1 MKRSEI
7 VKTAKQIKTHEEVVS
22 YYNKIKPLPV
32 GYTLK
37 ASDDWCAAFVSV
49 VFAYNG
55 YTKIA
60 ECSVPRMIG
69 LASDYGLLHDKTYIP
84 KLGDIVVYDW
94 DSVKDGDHVGI
105 VIDIDNTHMTEKH
118 LMTVREGNK
127 AGAIGNRVLYSND
140 KVVSYYITPKF
151 EKEAATAGDYKTVD
165 DIVDAIIRGDFGN
178 GDNRKEKLYNYFQKK
193 VNERFS

>member
-1 MKRSEI
+1 MKRKDI

-22 YYNKIKPLPV
+22 SYNKIKPLPV

-37 ASDDWCAAFVSV
+37 SSDDWCAAFVSV
-49 VFAYNG
+49 VFSYYN

-69 LASDYGLLHDKTYIP
+69 LASDYGLLHDKTYKP
-84 KLGDIVVYDW
+84 GLGDIVVYDW

-105 VIDIDNTHMTEKH
+105 VIGIDGDT
-118 LMTVREGNK
+118 LTVREGNK
-127 AGAIGNRVLYSND
+127 GGAMGDRT
-140 KVVSYYITPKF
+140 VSRKNAAILYYITPKF
-151 EKEAATAGDYKTVD
+151 EKESETTGDYKTVD
-165 DIVDAIIRGDFGN
+165 DIVDAIIRGEFGN
-178 GDNRKEKLYNYFQKK
+178 GDNRKEMLYNYFQKK

>member
-1 MKRSEI
+1 MKRKDI

-22 YYNKIKPLPV
+22 SYNKIKPLPV

-37 ASDDWCAAFVSV
+37 SSDDWCAAFVSV
-49 VFAYNG
+49 VFAYYG

-69 LASDYGLLHDKTYIP
+69 LASDYGLLHDKTYKP
-84 KLGDIVVYDW
+84 GLGDIVVYDW

-105 VIDIDNTHMTEKH
+105 VIGIDGDT
-118 LMTVREGNK
+118 LTVREGNK
-127 AGAIGNRVLYSND
+127 GGAMGDRT
-140 KVVSYYITPKF
+140 VSRNNAVILYYITPKF
-151 EKEAATAGDYKTVD
+151 EKESATSGDYKTVD
-165 DIVDAIIRGDFGN
+165 DIVDAIIRGEFGN
-178 GDNRKEKLYNYFQKK
+178 GDKRKEMLYNYFQKK

>member
-7 VKTAKQIKTHEEVVS
+7 VKTAKQIKNHDEVVLS
-22 YYNKIKPLPV
+22 YNKIRPLPV

-37 ASDDWCAAFVSV
+37 VSDDWCAAFVSV
-49 VFAYNG
+49 VFYYNK

-69 LASDYGLLHDKTYIP
+69 LASDYGLLHDRTYKP
-84 KLGDIVVYDW
+84 KKGDIVVYDW

-105 VIDIDNTHMTEKH
+105 VIDIDNTY

-127 AGAIGNRVLYSND
+127 NGAIGNRVLFSD
-140 KVVSYYITPKF
+140 DSSVLYYITPKF
-151 EKEAATAGDYKTVD
+151 ESETESAPSQYESVE
-165 DIVDAIIRGDFGN
+165 DIVKAIIRGEFGN
-178 GDNRKEKLYNYFQKK
+178 GDTRKEKLYNYFQKK
-193 VNERFS
+193 VNEYLNK

>member
-22 YYNKIKPLPV
+22 SYNKIKPLPV

-49 VFAYNG
+49 VFFYHN

-69 LASDYGLLHDKTYIP
+69 LASDYGLLHDKTYKP
-84 KLGDIVVYDW
+84 GLGDIVVYDW

-105 VIDIDNTHMTEKH
+105 VIGIDGDT
-118 LMTVREGNK
+118 LTVREGNK
-127 AGAIGNRVLYSND
+127 SGAMGDRTVTRKNAAIL
-140 KVVSYYITPKF
+140 YYITPKF

-165 DIVDAIIRGDFGN
+165 DIVDAIIRGEFGN